1 MLNDGLEILIQ
12 NRGQP
17 PHLRWGATT
26 VADLA
31 DAMFD
36 WGEPSIPN
44 GITTL
49 CENKSDVEPKMML
62 ASSARNP
69 SKQEV
74 DRFLVDNRA

>member
-1 MLNDGLEILIQ
+1 MDWKYSYRTEDNHHIL
-12 NRGQP
+12 GG
-17 PHLRWGATT
+17 GATT
-26 VADLA
+26 VADDA